1 MIHQGLDLE
10 RLRALLVD
18 SGVAVGQSLSAR
30 ALPGGRSNLTYRV
43 TDGRVAWVVRRPP
56 LHGLTPSAHDVA
68 REYRVT
74 GALKDSAVPV
84 AATVAADVD
93 GSYTGSPLTVVEFV
107 QGQVVREHRDLDDL
121 TDDQIEALAAEL
133 VHTLVDLH
141 AVDYRAVGLEDFG
154 RPDGFAARQ
163 VRLWTRQ
170 WHRVRTRDLTDVD
183 LLAAALSESVPTI
196 ASEPSIVHGDFR
208 IDNTIVD
215 LSAPRCVRAVVDW
228 ELSTIG
234 DPLTDI
240 ALMCVYR
247 APALNTILGT
257 KAAWTSPRL
266 PTADVL
272 AQHYAL
278 ASGRDLSQWPF
289 YVALAHFKLAV
300 IAEGIAY
307 RATAG
312 SSTDQNARSA
322 GKCVPELVA
331 AGLRALRG
339 RRGTSIGS

>member
-1 MIHQGLDLE
+1 MNHEGLDLGQ
-10 RLRALLVD
+10 LRALLTD
-18 SGVAVGQSLSAR
+18 TGVAVGQTLSVRVLA
-30 ALPGGRSNLTYRV
+30 GGRSNLTYHV
-43 TDGRVAWVVRRPP
+43 TDGTAEWVVRRPP

-74 GALKDSAVPV
+74 GALKGSAVPV
-84 AATVAADVD
+84 AATVAADID

-107 QGQVVREHRDLDDL
+107 QGRVLRELGDLEDL
-121 TDDQIEALAAEL
+121 TDEHVETLSAEL

-141 AVDYRAVGLEDFG
+141 AVDYRAAGLQDFG
-154 RPDGFAARQ
+154 RPEGFLDRQ

-170 WHRVRTRDLTDVD
+170 WHRVRTRDLTDID
-183 LLAAALSESVPTI
+183 LLAAALSENVPTVEP
-196 ASEPSIVHGDFR
+196 EPSIVHGDFR

-215 LSAPRCVRAVVDW
+215 VSAPRCIRAVVDW

-234 DPLTDI
+234 DPLTDV

-247 APALNTILGT
+247 SPALNTILGT

-266 PTADVL
+266 PAADAL

-289 YVALAHFKLAV
+289 YIALAHFKLAV
-300 IAEGIAY
+300 IAEGIAH
-307 RATAG
+307 RAAVG
-312 SSTDQNARSA
+312 ASTDQSAVSA
-322 GKCVPELVA
+322 GQCVPELVA
-331 AGLRALRG
+331 AGLGALRG
-339 RRGTSIGS
+339 RRGSCAAS